1 MSQLNSLVGPG
12 EGGAWTGWGGWAQSL
27 RFRHKGLEILTFRGG
42 RDLRSFGFVVFML
55 SCGVF
60 VGREPPGPFSIRL
73 SSKIRFEERFW
84 SLKV

>member
-1 MSQLNSLVGPG
+1 MDRMGRLGSEFAFQM
-12 EGGAWTGWGGWAQSL
+12 
-27 RFRHKGLEILTFRGG
+27 KGLEILTFRGG
-42 RDLRSFGFVVFML
+42 GDLRSSGFVVFVL